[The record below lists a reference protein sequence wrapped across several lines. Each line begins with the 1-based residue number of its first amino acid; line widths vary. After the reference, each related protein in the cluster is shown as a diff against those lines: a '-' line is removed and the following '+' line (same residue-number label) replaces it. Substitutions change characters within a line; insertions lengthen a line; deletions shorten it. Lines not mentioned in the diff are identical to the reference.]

1 MDEDP
6 KMSEMTPR
14 GRKAKVA
21 FEPEDWVGFAVAV
34 LALGAL
40 VVAVIA
46 TKGAVRQRDMSGS
59 QIDGNFVLRNQD
71 GTIVSVRQAPHDR

>member
-21 FEPEDWVGFAVAV
+21 FEPQDWVGLALAIS
-34 LALGAL
+34 ALGAL

-46 TKGAVRQRDMSGS
+46 TKAVSKKAAPASTEGAAS
-59 QIDGNFVLRNQD
+59 
-71 GTIVSVRQAPHDR
+71 